1 MCKESVNKSSI
12 ADLDKMI
19 KEHLEATKAKE
30 YDLDD
35 IIMDSEIFN
44 KFCELHKQGHEDI
57 FDSPEWKKFIG
68 EDVEE

>member
-1 MCKESVNKSSI
+1 MCKDSVNKSSL

-19 KEHLEATKAKE
+19 KEHLEAIKAKE
-30 YDLDD
+30 YDIDD

-44 KFCELHKQGHEDI
+44 KFCDLHKQGHEDI

-68 EDVEE
+68 EDA

>member
-1 MCKESVNKSSI
+1 MCKESVDKSSL

-19 KEHLEATKAKE
+19 KEHLEAIKAKE
-30 YDLDD
+30 YDIDD

-44 KFCELHKQGHEDI
+44 KFCDLYKQGHEDI

-68 EDVEE
+68 EDA

>member
-1 MCKESVNKSSI
+1 MCKESVNKSSL

-19 KEHLEATKAKE
+19 KEHLEAIKAKE
-30 YDLDD
+30 YDIDD

-44 KFCELHKQGHEDI
+44 KFCDLYKQGHEDI

-68 EDVEE
+68 EDA

>member
-1 MCKESVNKSSI
+1 MCKESVNKSSL

-19 KEHLEATKAKE
+19 KEHLEAIKAKK
-30 YDLDD
+30 YDIDD

-44 KFCELHKQGHEDI
+44 KFCDLHKQGHEDI

-68 EDVEE
+68 EDA

>member
-1 MCKESVNKSSI
+1 MCKESVNKSSL

-19 KEHLEATKAKE
+19 KEHLEAIKAKE
-30 YDLDD
+30 YDIDD

-44 KFCELHKQGHEDI
+44 KFCDLHKQGHEDI

-68 EDVEE
+68 EDAEK

>member
-1 MCKESVNKSSI
+1 MCKESVNKSSL

-19 KEHLEATKAKE
+19 KEHLEAIKAKE
-30 YDLDD
+30 YDIDD

-44 KFCELHKQGHEDI
+44 KFCDLHKQGHEDI

-68 EDVEE
+68 EDA